1 MILLFIIA
9 NVYIINIRKS
19 NETFYHEIK
28 ISKITKLFELNNFIE
43 ITIKKSILK
52 KQQWLRVSCNNDS

>member
-19 NETFYHEIK
+19 NEMFYHEIK
-28 ISKITKLFELNNFIE
+28 ISEITKLFELNNFIE
-43 ITIKKSILK
+43 ITIKESISK
-52 KQQWLRVSCNNDS
+52 KQQSLRVSSNNDS

>member
-19 NETFYHEIK
+19 NEMFYQEIK
-28 ISKITKLFELNNFIE
+28 ISKITKLFELNDFIK
-43 ITIKKSILK
+43 ITIKGSISK

>member
-19 NETFYHEIK
+19 NEMFYHEIK
-28 ISKITKLFELNNFIE
+28 ISKIRKIFELINFIE
-43 ITIKKSILK
+43 ITIKESISK
-52 KQQWLRVSCNNDS
+52 KQQSLRVSCNNDS

>member
-19 NETFYHEIK
+19 NEMFYHEIK
-28 ISKITKLFELNNFIE
+28 ISEITKLFELNNFIE
-43 ITIKKSILK
+43 ITIKDSISK
-52 KQQWLRVSCNNDS
+52 KQQSLRVSSNNDF

>member
-19 NETFYHEIK
+19 NEMFYHEIK
-28 ISKITKLFELNNFIE
+28 ISEITKLFELNNFIE
-43 ITIKKSILK
+43 ITIKDSISK
-52 KQQWLRVSCNNDS
+52 KQQSLRVSSNNDS

>member
-19 NETFYHEIK
+19 NEMFYHEIK
-28 ISKITKLFELNNFIE
+28 ISKIRKIFELINSIE
-43 ITIKKSILK
+43 ITIKESISK
-52 KQQWLRVSCNNDS
+52 KQQSLRVSCNNDS